1 MHTSQIRLSVPA
13 EPEFARSVRMLA
25 ANLAVVCG
33 MGIDDVEDVRMAC
46 EEAFVFAC
54 ATGPSEVSVSF
65 AAEDGRLDSEFS
77 LGSERKP
84 VAAPSQEPAWDYAD
98 LILSAVC
105 DDYEVDADSGVLRLT
120 KRMDVAHAS

>member
-1 MHTSQIRLSVPA
+1 MPTSQIRLSVPA

-54 ATGPSEVSVSF
+54 ATGPSSVSVAFS
-65 AAEDGRLDSEFS
+65 ASEGRLDSEFS
-77 LGSERKP
+77 LGTDRKP
-84 VAAPSQEPAWDYAD
+84 TADPSAEPAWAYAD

-105 DDYEVDADSGVLRLT
+105 DSYEVDVEAGVLRLA
-120 KRMDVAHAS
+120 KRTDVAHAS